1 MSANSQKTSS
11 DALAK
16 STQAL
21 GLSSIQR
28 HVFICVDQT
37 IPKCCDKA
45 LGLESWNYLKQRLT
59 ELKLDSSMS
68 EGSTCIFRTKANCL
82 RVCQQGP
89 IMVVYPD
96 GVWYHSVTPEV
107 IEQII
112 QAHFINN
119 KILEEYAF
127 EVHPLTGP
135 SGLDDRVNSNTATQ
149 AAVRGRENPSPISKH
164 HQTST

>member
-1 MSANSQKTSS
+1 MIPNSNQISS
-11 DALAK
+11 NALAK
-16 STQAL
+16 CTQAL
-21 GLSSIQR
+21 GFLRIQR

-59 ELKLDSSMS
+59 ELKLDSALSKRP
-68 EGSTCIFRTKANCL
+68 TAVFRTKANCL

-119 KILEEYAF
+119 QIVEAYAF
-127 EVHPLTGP
+127 WAHPLPCP
-135 SGLDDRVNSNTATQ
+135 SGPNEGAISNTAFK
-149 AAVRGRENPSPISKH
+149 AKFEGEENPSPTPKPK
-164 HQTST
+164 QTRT